1 MRPGDRDGPV
11 VAATRSR
18 SSSRRVVSAYHG
30 TASRRRGPRYAA
42 PVTLLLLA
50 LAIASEVTATVSLK
64 LSDGFSKLI
73 PSIVVVIG
81 YGAAFY
87 FLSQAL
93 TRGMAIGVAYGIW
106 SAVGVAA
113 IAIIGVLF
121 LDERLTLVQ
130 IGGIGLVIL
139 GVLALELGG
148 AH

>member
-1 MRPGDRDGPV
+1 M
-11 VAATRSR
+11 
-18 SSSRRVVSAYHG
+18 
-30 TASRRRGPRYAA
+30 
-42 PVTLLLLA
+42 TLVLLA

-64 LSDGFSKLI
+64 LSDGFTKLV

-81 YGAAFY
+81 YATAFY

-93 TRGMAIGVAYGIW
+93 KRGMAIGVAYGIW

-113 IAIIGVLF
+113 IALIGVL
-121 LDERLTLVQ
+121 LLGERLTLVQ
-130 IGGIGLVIL
+130 VGGIGLVIL

>member
-1 MRPGDRDGPV
+1 M
-11 VAATRSR
+11 
-18 SSSRRVVSAYHG
+18 
-30 TASRRRGPRYAA
+30 
-42 PVTLLLLA
+42 TLLLLA

-73 PSIVVVIG
+73 PSLVMVVG
-81 YGAAFY
+81 YSAAFF

-93 TRGMAIGVAYGIW
+93 KRGMTIGVAYGIW

-113 IAIIGVLF
+113 IAVIGVLF
-121 LDERLTLVQ
+121 LGERLTVVQ
-130 IGGIGLVIL
+130 VGGIGLVIL

>member
-1 MRPGDRDGPV
+1 M
-11 VAATRSR
+11 
-18 SSSRRVVSAYHG
+18 
-30 TASRRRGPRYAA
+30 
-42 PVTLLLLA
+42 TLLLLA

-64 LSDGFSKLI
+64 LSEGFSKLV

-93 TRGMAIGVAYGIW
+93 KRGMAIGVAYGIW

-113 IAIIGVLF
+113 IAVIGVAF
-121 LDERLTLVQ
+121 LGEKLSLVQ
-130 IGGIGLVIL
+130 VGGIGLVIL